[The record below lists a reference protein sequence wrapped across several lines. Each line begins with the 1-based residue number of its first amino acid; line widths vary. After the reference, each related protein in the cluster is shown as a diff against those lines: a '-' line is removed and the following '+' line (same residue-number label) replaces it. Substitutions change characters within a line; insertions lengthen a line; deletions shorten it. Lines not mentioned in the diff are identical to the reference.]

1 MYNNDVDFYL
11 CRETQRNV
19 RVKTLELTHLTLLA
33 PLQMGRYLALSL
45 PPHLL
50 SPQRANG
57 IDSRVSN

>member
-45 PPHLL
+45 HPTSSHLKEPMEL
-50 SPQRANG
+50 TPG
-57 IDSRVSN
+57 